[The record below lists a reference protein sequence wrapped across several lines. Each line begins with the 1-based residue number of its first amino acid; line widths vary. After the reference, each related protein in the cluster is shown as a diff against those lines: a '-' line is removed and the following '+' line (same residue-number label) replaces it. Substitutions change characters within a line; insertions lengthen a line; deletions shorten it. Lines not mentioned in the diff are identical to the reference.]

1 MFGKDTQLV
10 LWFFLLAIV
19 FVGGVNWLVTGIRSM
34 QEDNTPVDDLLEL
47 IGIPQEVSNVIY
59 FVVFA
64 CSLAMLLW
72 AIFYNY
78 KK

>member
-1 MFGKDTQLV
+1 MFGKDAQLV
-10 LWFFLLAIV
+10 LWFSLLAIV

-34 QEDNTPVDDLLEL
+34 QDGNNKIDDLLEL
-47 IGIPQEVSNVIY
+47 FGLPQEASNVIY

-64 CSLAMLLW
+64 ASLVMLLW

>member
-1 MFGKDTQLV
+1 MFGKDAQLV
-10 LWFFLLAIV
+10 LWFSLLAIV

-34 QEDNTPVDDLLEL
+34 QDDTQIDDLLEL
-47 IGIPQEVSNVIY
+47 IGLPQEASNVIY

-64 CSLAMLLW
+64 ASLVMLLW

>member
-1 MFGKDTQLV
+1 MFGKDAQLV
-10 LWFFLLAIV
+10 LWFSLLAIV

-34 QEDNTPVDDLLEL
+34 QDDTRIDDLLEL
-47 IGIPQEVSNVIY
+47 IGLPQEASNVIY

-64 CSLAMLLW
+64 ASLVMLLW

>member
-1 MFGKDTQLV
+1 MFGKDAQLV
-10 LWFFLLAIV
+10 LWFSLLAIV
-19 FVGGVNWLVTGIRSM
+19 FIGGVNWLVTGIRSM
-34 QEDNTPVDDLLEL
+34 QDGNNKIDDLLEL
-47 IGIPQEVSNVIY
+47 IGLPQEASNVIY

-64 CSLAMLLW
+64 ASLVMLLW